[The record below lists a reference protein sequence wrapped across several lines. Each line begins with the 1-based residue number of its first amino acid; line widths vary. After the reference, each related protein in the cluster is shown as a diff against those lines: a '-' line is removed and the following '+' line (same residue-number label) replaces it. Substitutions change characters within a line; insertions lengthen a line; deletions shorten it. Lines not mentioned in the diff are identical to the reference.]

1 MSFRSDVTVD
11 WSVSPRIIEIAAP
24 SINIIAQDLYDTLA
38 ELQAQVHN
46 QIYPIIISA
55 GGKSPLGGGIF
66 TAVTNELLD
75 AKIKFEDRP
84 GPSTV
89 FCTITGGNVSNPT
102 LALEPS
108 TFVYAVIVNET
119 GGVVAETDVSGL
131 TSQESSWLQRAYE
144 EAAAN
149 MTLDNT
155 TGIQVILDEF
165 DVPIAWRTVY
175 SDIAKLTPWTGG
187 VMLARD
193 DWTEGSP
200 P

>member
-1 MSFRSDVTVD
+1 MAFRTDISID

-24 SINIIAQDLYDTLA
+24 STNIIAQDLYDTLA
-38 ELQAQVHN
+38 ELQAQMHN
-46 QIYPIIISA
+46 QVYPIIISA

-75 AKIKFEDRP
+75 AKIKFEDRA
-84 GPSTV
+84 GPSTI
-89 FCTITGGNVSNPT
+89 FCTITGGNVADPT
-102 LALEPS
+102 NALEPS

-119 GGVVAETDVSGL
+119 GGVVAETGVSGL
-131 TSQESSWLQRAYE
+131 TAQESTWLQRAYE
-144 EAAAN
+144 EAAAR
-149 MTLDNT
+149 MTLDDT
-155 TGIQVILDEF
+155 TGIQVILDAL
-165 DVPIAWRTVY
+165 DAPIAWRTVY
-175 SDIAKLTPWTGG
+175 SDVAKTTPWTGG